1 VLGLTAA
8 VAVFTTLLFGLAPAL
23 RGTRVEPGPMA
34 KAGEEALAGGW
45 LFGLRNSLI
54 VGQVAV
60 SLVLLVGAGLFLRS
74 LRAASAAPLGMEPQ
88 NVLVASFDPRAA
100 GYSNERAAGLFRRL
114 TESVRA
120 MPGVESAS
128 VTDTLPLSYMPGAV
142 GVARPGS
149 DDTIIADIYGV
160 TPQHFRTLGIP
171 LRQGQDL
178 AEQQEGVPQLV
189 INEAAAARLFGAEN
203 PVGAALD
210 WEGMRHL
217 VAGVARNAKSRSTGE
232 PARPQIFVPLEKEY
246 RYFWGLSGVTLCVR
260 TRDGAGGLLPLIE
273 SRIRETE
280 PDLAI
285 YNAGTMPEHVDR
297 ALVIPRLCSWLF
309 GIFGGVALLL
319 AAVGLYGVMSY
330 SVRRRSREIGIRLA
344 IGARPAQLARML
356 AWQGLGL
363 AAAGAAL
370 GLAAAGAVSRVLAGF
385 LFGVGSRDPLTFA
398 AVPLVLAATALAAVL
413 IPAARAVRADALRS
427 IRYE

>member
-1 VLGLTAA
+1 
-8 VAVFTTLLFGLAPAL
+8 
-23 RGTRVEPGPMA
+23 
-34 KAGEEALAGGW
+34 
-45 LFGLRNSLI
+45 
-54 VGQVAV
+54 
-60 SLVLLVGAGLFLRS
+60 
-74 LRAASAAPLGMEPQ
+74 
-88 NVLVASFDPRAA
+88 
-100 GYSNERAAGLFRRL
+100 
-114 TESVRA
+114 
-120 MPGVESAS
+120 